1 MIPLSGSDQ
10 VRLAISKL
18 SSSVFTS
25 ADIKVNNAS
34 ARIADMLLTGE
45 VVVVGQMPVTK
56 KKPTK
61 IYKYIG
67 IPKTPEQQKKL
78 SSPPIKGTQLRKV
91 QWCQTKWV
99 ESIKPNYDPL
109 PECKSV
115 ATMLVELAHLHRS
128 TIWSARKASSL

>member
-1 MIPLSGSDQ
+1 
-10 VRLAISKL
+10 
-18 SSSVFTS
+18 
-25 ADIKVNNAS
+25 
-34 ARIADMLLTGE
+34 MLLTGE

-78 SSPPIKGTQLRKV
+78 SSPPIEGTQLRKV
-91 QWCQTKWV
+91 HWQQTKWV

-115 ATMLVELAHLHRS
+115 ATMLVELASDHRHRS